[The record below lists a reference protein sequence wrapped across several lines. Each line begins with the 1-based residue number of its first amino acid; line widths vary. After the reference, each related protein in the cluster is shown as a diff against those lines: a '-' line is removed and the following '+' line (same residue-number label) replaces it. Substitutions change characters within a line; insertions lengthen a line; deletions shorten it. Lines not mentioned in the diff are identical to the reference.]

1 MGETK
6 NNISLIY
13 RKVWLYR
20 LIMNLLYKGGYN
32 RRFDVVIKYI
42 DLEKG
47 DKVAEFC
54 FGDTHIAK
62 YCYKNGVDWVGY
74 DFNPN
79 FIRYAKQNAF
89 NAYFIDLLN
98 PSSFSQIIY
107 SNDRVDVAIMM
118 GSLYHFHDNIGQLI
132 HQIMAYCNKFVISE
146 PVGSLSNLSGPIGW
160 LAKRSANAG
169 HGNEAFRYDT
179 NTLLLEL
186 EGLCRERYKLTIL
199 EVKRDLICQI
209 EWK

>member
-20 LIMNLLYKGGYN
+20 IIMNLLYKGGYN

-42 DLEKG
+42 DLKKG

-54 FGDTHIAK
+54 FGDIHIAK

-79 FIRYAKQNAF
+79 FIRYARQNAF
-89 NAYFIDLLN
+89 NAYLIDLLN
-98 PSSFSQIIY
+98 PS
-107 SNDRVDVAIMM
+107 AI
-118 GSLYHFHDNIGQLI
+118 LPFLT
-132 HQIMAYCNKFVISE
+132 
-146 PVGSLSNLSGPIGW
+146 
-160 LAKRSANAG
+160 LAKNRIS
-169 HGNEAFRYDT
+169 
-179 NTLLLEL
+179 
-186 EGLCRERYKLTIL
+186 
-199 EVKRDLICQI
+199 VV
-209 EWK
+209 